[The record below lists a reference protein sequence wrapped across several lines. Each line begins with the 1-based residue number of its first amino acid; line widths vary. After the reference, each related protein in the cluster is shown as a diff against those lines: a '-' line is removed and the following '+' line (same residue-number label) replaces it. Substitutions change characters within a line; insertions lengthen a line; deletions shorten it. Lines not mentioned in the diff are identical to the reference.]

1 MSLKNT
7 IILLVVAFFFAA
19 CAPKQL
25 QPPMPV
31 YVDPEDILFAQAE
44 DLFQAKLYEKALIK
58 YTEYLSR
65 FPKERLADA
74 ALMKTGTIWSE
85 LGNNAKALTCYNR
98 LIADY
103 PKSPFIPDAMVE
115 TLVVLYNE
123 GKYNEAIRQ
132 ANNVIE
138 SNVAGINII
147 RTYVLLGD
155 AHLATGST
163 KDAVNFYILALN
175 KAKDPAKKLII
186 AKINEAVGPLGAD
199 DIISFLN
206 QLKDKP
212 PAGYLMY
219 RLGQNKAEKEKYD
232 DAEKI
237 LSQFIERFP
246 EHENAL
252 KAQKL
257 IEEIRKKAVYS
268 KYTIGCLLPLSGP
281 YKSFGYRALKGI
293 ELAMNQFSSQD
304 IQPAVKL
311 IIKDTESDAD
321 KAVAAVKEL
330 FEEHVAAIIGPI
342 FTAESAAIV
351 AQDKGIPIIT
361 ITQKNNIA
369 DIGDYVFRNFFTPM
383 MQVHTLVSYVI
394 EEMGL
399 GSFAILYPEDN
410 YGTTFMNL
418 FWDEVIAYDGKVV
431 GVESYNVEH
440 TDFADPIK
448 KLVGLYYEVPEDL
461 KIMDM
466 LIEDDDDIV
475 EDREASK
482 NDDITKD
489 GENGKQEQ
497 EPEAI
502 VDFDAIF
509 IPDAPE
515 RAGLII
521 PQLAFYDVKDVYLLG
536 TNLWHCDSLIKMAR
550 SYVQNAIMPDVFFA
564 ESSSK
569 QVTDFVAV
577 FEQTFKEKPEFIE
590 AVFYDSA
597 MILFQIVS
605 RPDIRYRSSIKS
617 ALMNLNNFQGVTG
630 LTSFDNNGEIKKRL
644 YLLRIKGKKFVE
656 LEY

>member
-1 MSLKNT
+1 MKN
-7 IILLVVAFFFAA
+7 IIIIFITAFFFAA
-19 CAPKQL
+19 CAPKQVL
-25 QPPMPV
+25 PPRPV
-31 YVDPEDILFAQAE
+31 YVDPGDILFAQAE
-44 DLFQAKLYEKALIK
+44 ELFQAKLYEKALIK
-58 YTEYLSR
+58 HTEYLSR
-65 FPKERLADA
+65 FPNGRLADA
-74 ALMKTGTIWSE
+74 ALIKTGAAWSN
-85 LGNNAKALTCYNR
+85 LGNNAKALSCYNR
-98 LIADY
+98 LIEDY

-115 TLVVLYNE
+115 ILVMLYSE
-123 GKYNEAIRQ
+123 GKYNEAIKQ
-132 ANNVIE
+132 ANDIIGRK
-138 SNVAGINII
+138 VAGINIV

-155 AHLATGST
+155 AHFATGFP
-163 KDAVNFYILALN
+163 KDAVNSYILALN
-175 KAKDPAKKLII
+175 KAKGPAKEPII
-186 AKINEAVGPLGAD
+186 AKINEAAGLLGTA
-199 DIISFLN
+199 DIIFFLT

-219 RLGQNKAEKEKYD
+219 RLGQSKAEKEKYD
-232 DAEKI
+232 DAERI

-257 IEEIRKKAVYS
+257 IEEIRKKGVYS

-281 YKSFGYRALKGI
+281 CESFGRRALKGI
-293 ELAMNQFSSQD
+293 EFAMNQFCSQG

-311 IIKDTESDAD
+311 IIKDTKSDAD
-321 KAVAAVKEL
+321 KAAAAVREL
-330 FEEHVAAIIGPI
+330 FDEHVAAIIGPI
-342 FTAESAAIV
+342 FTAESAALA

-369 DIGDYVFRNFFTPM
+369 DIGNYVFRNFFTPM
-383 MQVHTLVSYVI
+383 MQVHTLVSYAI
-394 EEMGL
+394 EELGL
-399 GSFAILYPEDN
+399 GNFAILYPDDN

-418 FWDEVIAYDGKVV
+418 FWDEVTAYGGKVV
-431 GVESYNVEH
+431 GIESYNVEH

-448 KLVGLYYEVPEDL
+448 KLVGLYYEVPEDIR
-461 KIMDM
+461 IMDT
-466 LIEDDDDIV
+466 LIEDDKDGV
-475 EDREASK
+475 AEDEKAGK
-482 NDDITKD
+482 NDDISEDKE
-489 GENGKQEQ
+489 ENKEEQ

-502 VDFDAIF
+502 VDFDAVF

-550 SYVQNAIMPDVFFA
+550 RYVQNAIMPDVFFA

-577 FEQTFKEKPEFIE
+577 FKQTFKEKPEFVE
-590 AVFYDSA
+590 AVAYDSA
-597 MILFQIVS
+597 MILFKIVS

-630 LTSFDNNGEIKKRL
+630 LTSFNNNGEIKKRL
-644 YLLRIKGKKFVE
+644 YLLRIKGNKFIE
-656 LEY
+656 LN

>member
-7 IILLVVAFFFAA
+7 IILLVAAFFFAA
-19 CAPKQL
+19 CVPKQL
-25 QPPMPV
+25 QPARPV
-31 YVDPEDILFAQAE
+31 YVDPGDMLFAQAE
-44 DLFQAKLYEKALIK
+44 DLFQIKSYEKALIK
-58 YTEYLSR
+58 YTEYLSM
-65 FPKERLADA
+65 FPKGRLADA
-74 ALMKTGTIWSE
+74 ALMKTGAAWFA
-85 LGNNAKALTCYNR
+85 LGNNAEALACYNR

-115 TLVVLYNE
+115 TIVTLYNE
-123 GKYNEAIRQ
+123 GKYNEAIKQ
-132 ANNVIE
+132 ANDVIG
-138 SNVAGINII
+138 SKVAGINIVRI
-147 RTYVLLGD
+147 YVLLGD
-155 AHLATGST
+155 AHFAIGSP

-175 KAKDPAKKLII
+175 KAKDPAKEPII
-186 AKINEAVGPLGAD
+186 AKINEAAGLLGTA
-199 DIISFLN
+199 DIISFLT
-206 QLKDKP
+206 QLKDEP

-219 RLGQNKAEKEKYD
+219 RLGQNNAEKEKYD

-246 EHENAL
+246 GHENAL
-252 KAQKL
+252 KAQRL
-257 IEEIRKKAVYS
+257 IEEIRKKGVYS

-281 YKSFGYRALKGI
+281 YESFGRRALKGI
-293 ELAMNQFSSQD
+293 ELAMNQFCSQG

-321 KAVAAVKEL
+321 KAAAAVKEL
-330 FEEHVAAIIGPI
+330 FDEHVAAIIGPI
-342 FTAESAAIV
+342 FTAESAALA
-351 AQDKGIPIIT
+351 AQDKSIPIIT
-361 ITQKNNIA
+361 ITQKNNIT

-383 MQVHTLVSYVI
+383 MQVHALVSYVI
-394 EEMGL
+394 EELGL
-399 GSFAILYPEDN
+399 GSFAILYPDDN

-418 FWDEVIAYDGKVV
+418 FWDEVTAYGGKVV

-461 KIMDM
+461 KTMDI
-466 LIEDDDDIV
+466 LIEDEETGKADDI
-475 EDREASK
+475 SK
-482 NDDITKD
+482 DAE
-489 GENGKQEQ
+489 ENKEKQ

-502 VDFDAIF
+502 VDFDAVF

-550 SYVQNAIMPDVFFA
+550 RYVQSAIMPDVFFA

-590 AVFYDSA
+590 AVAYDSA

-644 YLLRIKGKKFVE
+644 YLLSIKGKKFIE
-656 LEY
+656 LN